1 MTRPLVLACGALVAE
16 LRAVL
21 AAAGLADAVDVRY
34 LPANY
39 HSRPDRI
46 VPALRELLDELDPH
60 GERTVLLGYGDC
72 GTGGGIDR
80 LMAERPN
87 LHRIAGDHCYE
98 FYAGTEVFTALQ
110 DAELGTFYLTDFLA
124 RHFDALVWTG
134 LGLDRHPELRDL
146 YFGAYR
152 RVVFLGQAADADLV
166 ARARAAADRLGLTF
180 EQCNTGRDGL
190 GAPVRAFAYRNEA
203 LHAAARE

>member
-124 RHFDALVWTG
+124 KHFDALVWQG
-134 LGLDRHPELRDL
+134 FKLDRHPELLDA
-146 YFGAYR
+146 YFGNYT
-152 RVVFLGQAADADLV
+152 RVVLLSQTDRADVVEAARDAAEKLQL
-166 ARARAAADRLGLTF
+166 RF
-180 EQCNTGRDGL
+180 EQRHVGL
-190 GAPVRAFAYRNEA
+190 GPFASAVEVTLGRRPGGRVA
-203 LHAAARE
+203 